1 MSKQQNTVS
10 WIAQVIAAVILGQTL
25 FYKFGAAEESIQIFE
40 KLGAEPW
47 GRIGSGV
54 VELIAVVLLLS
65 PRLAAYGAVLGMGVM
80 AGAIGAHL
88 TKLGI
93 DFPGGE
99 PTLFILAL
107 VTFAC
112 CALVAFLRRT
122 QLFFYPGAA
131 TTNAS

>member
-25 FYKFGAAEESIQIFE
+25 FYKFGGAAESVEIFE
-40 KLGAEPW
+40 ALGAEPW

-54 VELIAVVLLLS
+54 VELIAVLLLLS
-65 PRLAAYGAVLGMGVM
+65 PRLAAYGAVLGIGVM
-80 AGAIGAHL
+80 TGAIGAHL

-93 DFPGGE
+93 RFPGDD
-99 PTLFILAL
+99 PTLFVLAI

-112 CALVAFLRRT
+112 CALVAFLRRK
-122 QLFFYPGAA
+122 QLFFYPGGA